1 MTEFQTRPSLIAR
14 VRDRADGASWSEFYE
29 FYQPLLMRYLRSLG
43 LKEHD
48 ASDVRQD
55 VFIRLW
61 HSLPTFE
68 LYSKQGRFR
77 TYLWKLT
84 YSALVDGARRIKVRR
99 QAEEEWVKRFLV
111 ADETESRQMQRE
123 LEEINHQQILEKVLP
138 LVQSASSSTAWS
150 CFEQRV
156 LRGRPALA
164 IADELGISTDNVYV
178 QSSRVMKRVRS
189 QCDRLAEEL
198 GD

>member
-1 MTEFQTRPSLIAR
+1 
-14 VRDRADGASWSEFYE
+14 
-29 FYQPLLMRYLRSLG
+29 LLMRYLRGLG

-48 ASDVRQD
+48 ANDVRQD

-61 HSLPTFE
+61 QSLPSFE
-68 LYSKQGRFR
+68 LDSKRGRFR

-99 QAEEEWVKRFLV
+99 RAEEEWVNRFLV
-111 ADETESRQMQRE
+111 ADETESRQLHRE
-123 LEEINHQQILEKVLP
+123 LEEINRQQILEKVLP
-138 LVQSASSSTAWS
+138 LVQSVTTSTAWS

-164 IADELGISTDNVYV
+164 IADELGISTGNVYV
-178 QSSRVMKRVRS
+178 YSSRVMKRVRR
-189 QCDRLAEEL
+189 QCDTLAEEL
-198 GD
+198 GDQLDTSH